1 MTSTDDDR
9 SLREKVRRLRDLL
22 QALGHPRADEIS
34 RIIELPDRDR
44 EAFLRAI
51 NSNRWWGGA
60 ESLAAESMNSNPG
73 LPEDLW
79 LQEVRYMRELL
90 IDVGEALMARGGENP
105 GVSSWVLAFRNWN
118 ASGV

>member
-1 MTSTDDDR
+1 
-9 SLREKVRRLRDLL
+9 
-22 QALGHPRADEIS
+22 
-34 RIIELPDRDR
+34 
-44 EAFLRAI
+44 
-51 NSNRWWGGA
+51 
-60 ESLAAESMNSNPG
+60 MNSNPG